1 MLAGALL
8 PVLDGDRERARAAV
22 DEAYDASLAR
32 RMGAKLG
39 LAEPADEALLTDLYR
54 LLQRNRCDYTNFFR
68 SLSRLPARAAEHA
81 AGDADA
87 PVLDLCIDRAECVAW
102 VQDWRGRLAGEVR
115 PDQERQATMTRSNP
129 KQVLRNWGGRVG
141 HLRGTA
147 GPVRRA
153 ASGAALPRAAVRR
166 AARVRAL
173 RGAATGLGR
182 RHRGQL
188 LELTAAASPA
198 GGLKRRR
205 WRS

>member
-39 LAEPADEALLTDLYR
+39 LAEPADEALLTALYR
-54 LLQRNRCDYTNFFR
+54 LLQRNRCDCTNFFR

-87 PVLDLCIDRAECVAW
+87 PLLDLCIDRAECVAW

-129 KQVLRNWGGRVG
+129 KQVLRNWV
-141 HLRGTA
+141 A
-147 GPVRRA
+147 ESA
-153 ASGAALPRAAVRR
+153 IC
-166 AARVRAL
+166 AARQGQFGELHRVQRCLA
-173 RGAATGLGR
+173 RPFDEQPEFEHFAAPPPDWADGI
-182 RHRGQL
+182 
-188 LELTAAASPA
+188 EVSC
-198 GGLKRRR
+198 
-205 WRS
+205 SS